1 MVLFL
6 LNSIQKFLLQTKGQH
21 SYDARTSY
29 EKEATSNPKGKKII
43 EKIEVEGRELGLY
56 KYFYKTSFF
65 INQGEVPKSRDLTCL
80 SLVFTVKKIRI
91 SPQKSTLRNISSLRS
106 FYTQVGYMHVRNM
119 TKLVKNQIENIR
131 RTSFTSAGSSISQE
145 GSFLINF

>member
-1 MVLFL
+1 MRVPA
-6 LNSIQKFLLQTKGQH
+6 SAMKKKQQAIQK
-21 SYDARTSY
+21 
-29 EKEATSNPKGKKII
+29 EKKIL
-43 EKIEVEGRELGLY
+43 KKSRLKVENLVFRSI
-56 KYFYKTSFF
+56 FYKTSFF
-65 INQGEVPKSRDLTCL
+65 INQGEVPKSHGLTCL

-131 RTSFTSAGSSISQE
+131 RTSFSSAGSSISQE
-145 GSFLINF
+145 GSFINNF